1 MRLFCAFRI
10 DMERR
15 ISLLSR
21 IVDFLQPRFCVI
33 CGSRLAVSE
42 EVVCCKCNMLLPRTN
57 QCSSALD
64 NDMARLFWG
73 RLHVAQCASFMH
85 YQSHT
90 PASRLFYQLKYHN
103 QPEVGVVLGR
113 MAASEYDAYGFFE
126 GVDMIIPLPLSR
138 KRERQRGYNQCL
150 AIAYGIAQVKNIP
163 IRTDVVKRVKNTET
177 QTHKNPIER
186 LENVQDAFLLQKP
199 EVVKGKHVLLVD
211 DVVTTGASL
220 VACGRELEKAGGVVV
235 SIFTLGQTE
244 L

>member
-1 MRLFCAFRI
+1 
-10 DMERR
+10 MERK

-57 QCSSALD
+57 QCCRALD

-90 PASRLFYQLKYHN
+90 PASRLFYQLKYHG

>member
-1 MRLFCAFRI
+1 ML
-10 DMERR
+10 MERK

-21 IVDFLQPRFCVI
+21 IIDFLQPRFCTI
-33 CGSRLAVSE
+33 CGSRLAVTE
-42 EVVCCKCNMLLPRTN
+42 DVLCCKCNMLLPRTYQWRN
-57 QCSSALD
+57 AFD
-64 NDMARLFWG
+64 NEMARMFWG

-90 PASRLFYQLKYHN
+90 PASRLFYELKYHD

-113 MAASEYDAYGFFE
+113 IAAAEYEACGFFE
-126 GVDMIIPLPLSR
+126 GIDMIIPLPLSR

-150 AIAYGIAQVKNIP
+150 AIAYGMAQIRKIP

-177 QTHKNPIER
+177 QTRKNPVER
-186 LENVQDAFLLQKP
+186 LENMQDAFLLQKP
-199 EVVKGKHVLLVD
+199 EVVRGKHVLLVD

-220 VACGRELEKAGGVVV
+220 AACGKELEKAGNVVV